1 MKKLFFLF
9 TGLSLLLSCADMQ
22 RDQFLKQLNKLDKQL
37 LQIESKLEEEQ
48 IKDISS
54 IKSKTMQTELR
65 IKQNLHLDTINM
77 ALAKQLDAYKV
88 MRRSVKPLMQQYMK
102 ARNGVQ
108 EEKKVLKQLKRD
120 IQEGR
125 GERHRYAEYIRFE
138 RQKVKQ
144 LNLLC
149 DDFLRQKDKFFED
162 YARLYPPVEAFS
174 QTLLHKNQ
182 QR

>member
-48 IKDISS
+48 IEDISS

-144 LNLLC
+144 LDLLC
-149 DDFLRQKDKFFED
+149 DDFLRQKDKFFEE
-162 YARLYPPVEAFS
+162 RS
-174 QTLLHKNQ
+174 H
-182 QR
+182 

>member
-48 IKDISS
+48 IEDISS

-88 MRRSVKPLMQQYMK
+88 MRRSVKPLM
-102 ARNGVQ
+102 
-108 EEKKVLKQLKRD
+108 
-120 IQEGR
+120 
-125 GERHRYAEYIRFE
+125 
-138 RQKVKQ
+138 
-144 LNLLC
+144 
-149 DDFLRQKDKFFED
+149 
-162 YARLYPPVEAFS
+162 
-174 QTLLHKNQ
+174 
-182 QR
+182 